1 MSEGNS
7 PQVWRVECDD
17 GVREVTLLRNG
28 HGSLVVR
35 APMHV
40 EMVYSPTAPERYAV
54 SRYAGACGWPVVEI
68 VAPGQPTRAELEARN
83 VELVKERDA
92 AVATERE
99 EGGKLCDLCAQFAR
113 VMGDPHAEEYEKL
126 AAAIR
131 AGSRAL
137 LPLHVERGASPIDL
151 DAIEARANAATAGPW
166 EAPDQLLIP
175 CVRGV
180 SDHGNTIRVC
190 QFGWNNSPDAKRR
203 DANNAVFIAH
213 AREDVP
219 ALVAE
224 VRRLRGALAHLHRG
238 EDR

>member
-166 EAPDQLLIP
+166 KA
-175 CVRGV
+175 
-180 SDHGNTIRVC
+180 DHELGHVYAGEYGDTVVCSRDDNTN
-190 QFGWNNSPDAKRR
+190 GADL
-203 DANNAVFIAH
+203 DFIAH
-213 AREDVP
+213 TREDVDV
-219 ALVAE
+219 LRAE

>member
-1 MSEGNS
+1 MSTENS
-7 PQVWRVECDD
+7 PQVWRVVVACDE
-17 GVREVTLLRNG
+17 VQPHTHTREVDVYRNHLG
-28 HGSLVVR
+28 WFTSETTSLGLATSHAAV
-35 APMHV
+35 MEHV
-40 EMVYSPTAPERYAV
+40 HEKR
-54 SRYAGACGWPVVEI
+54 WPVVEI

-166 EAPDQLLIP
+166 KA
-175 CVRGV
+175 
-180 SDHGNTIRVC
+180 DHELGHVYAGEYGDTVVCSRDDNTN
-190 QFGWNNSPDAKRR
+190 GADL
-203 DANNAVFIAH
+203 DFIAH
-213 AREDVP
+213 TREDVDV
-219 ALVAE
+219 LRAE

>member
-40 EMVYSPTAPERYAV
+40 
-54 SRYAGACGWPVVEI
+54 
-68 VAPGQPTRAELEARN
+68 
-83 VELVKERDA
+83 DA

-137 LPLHVERGASPIDL
+137 LPLEVSRGA
-151 DAIEARANAATAGPW
+151 
-166 EAPDQLLIP
+166 
-175 CVRGV
+175 
-180 SDHGNTIRVC
+180 
-190 QFGWNNSPDAKRR
+190 
-203 DANNAVFIAH
+203 
-213 AREDVP
+213 
-219 ALVAE
+219 
-224 VRRLRGALAHLHRG
+224 
-238 EDR
+238 